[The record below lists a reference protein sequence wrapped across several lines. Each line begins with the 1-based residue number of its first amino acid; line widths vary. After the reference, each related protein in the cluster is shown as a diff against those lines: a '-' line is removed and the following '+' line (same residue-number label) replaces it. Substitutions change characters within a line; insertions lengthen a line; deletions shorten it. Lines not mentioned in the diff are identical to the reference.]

1 MPPPPGRFPRIVSSR
16 AVGPGKGKAGDG
28 APAAAPPVPDAAAA
42 PDAPDPDA
50 EVEGRLAALH
60 ATGAAA
66 WPGLE
71 LAPALF
77 AAFMGARVRDAT
89 PARWAELHVADLYL
103 ACACAAR
110 VPGAVER
117 FDRHVGATLA
127 MFVRAIDPAP
137 GFVEEVAQ
145 VLKAKLFVGRADQ
158 PPRIGAYRGT
168 GPLAAW
174 VGVAAQRTALV
185 LRRGESAMTRAHRRA
200 FEQDP
205 DPALD
210 PELAHLKRRYKGVF
224 GEAFRD
230 AFGALSDHHR
240 ALLRLHLRSGLTL
253 ERIGSMYSV
262 NASTVWRWL
271 DAARRRLLAET
282 ERLLH
287 ERLHVSPEE
296 FASLARLVSSQLDL
310 SVTSLLGGESVAPPD
325 GRRGPR

>member
-1 MPPPPGRFPRIVSSR
+1 
-16 AVGPGKGKAGDG
+16 VGPGKGKARDG
-28 APAAAPPVPDAAAA
+28 TPAAAQVPDAQAALA
-42 PDAPDPDA
+42 SNADAKLA
-50 EVEGRLAALH
+50 ERLAAWH

-71 LAPALF
+71 LPPALF
-77 AAFMGARVRDAT
+77 AGFVGARVRDTT
-89 PARWAELHVADLYL
+89 PAGWASLHVADLYL

-127 MFVRAIDPAP
+127 MFVRAIDAAP
-137 GFVEEVAQ
+137 GFVDEVAQ
-145 VLKAKLFVGRADQ
+145 VLKAKLFVGREDQ
-158 PPRIGAYRGT
+158 PPRIGDYRGT

-205 DPALD
+205 DPTRD

-224 GEAFRD
+224 EEAFRD
-230 AFGALSDHHR
+230 AFVALSDHHR
-240 ALLRLHLRSGLTL
+240 ALLRLHLCSGLTL
-253 ERIGSMYSV
+253 ERIGSIYSV

-287 ERLHVSPEE
+287 ERLRVSSEE
-296 FASLARLVSSQLDL
+296 FASLARLVSSQLDV
-310 SVTSLLGGESVAPPD
+310 SVASLLGGGSAAPPD